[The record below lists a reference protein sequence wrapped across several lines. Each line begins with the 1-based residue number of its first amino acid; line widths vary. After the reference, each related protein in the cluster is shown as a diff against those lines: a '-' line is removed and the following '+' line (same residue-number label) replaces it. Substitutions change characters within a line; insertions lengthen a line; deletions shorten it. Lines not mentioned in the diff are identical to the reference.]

1 MNKAPSISHNSGTDG
16 IVSGLYLKDTT
27 IQNNWQ
33 KTIKWDMLTHFGYG
47 PGQGAVFK
55 EMGVDIRIGNQ
66 CRSAFRQAV
75 WLLPHPNCITIS
87 ILG

>member
-33 KTIKWDMLTHFGYG
+33 KTIKWDMLTRFGYDYAACERG
-47 PGQGAVFK
+47 GDVYGERRQGK
-55 EMGVDIRIGNQ
+55 R
-66 CRSAFRQAV
+66 R
-75 WLLPHPNCITIS
+75 
-87 ILG
+87 

>member
-33 KTIKWDMLTHFGYG
+33 KTIKWEVLTLDDT
-47 PGQGAVFK
+47 GATFRFVNHLYAPNAAN
-55 EMGVDIRIGNQ
+55 GNAA
-66 CRSAFRQAV
+66 RAFSSQPA
-75 WLLPHPNCITIS
+75 CFTQ
-87 ILG
+87 